1 MSNKNWDVANR
12 VAEGT
17 GVGAAI
23 VGGIGIIVLSLI
35 IIPLLVFWVGYF
47 LGWLSTFVCGEALI
61 RGINSF
67 GFNVTMDN
75 IPAIAGA
82 LCWVGW
88 LFHQRTGIKKE
99 EK

>member
-1 MSNKNWDVANR
+1 MGNKNWYVASK

-23 VGGIGIIVLSLI
+23 VGGIGLIALTLI
-35 IIPLLVFWVGYF
+35 IIPLLVFWIGYF
-47 LGWLSTFVCGEALI
+47 LGWLSTFVCGDALV

-67 GFNVTMDN
+67 GFNVTIDN

-88 LFHQRTGIKKE
+88 LFHQRTGISKE

>member
-1 MSNKNWDVANR
+1 MSRNKWNVGN
-12 VAEGT
+12 GT

-47 LGWLSTFVCGEALI
+47 LGWLSTFVCGDALV

-88 LFHQRTGIKKE
+88 LFHQRTGIGVNKE
-99 EK
+99 DK